1 MKLNENICVDRR
13 RCAFLDDTTCC
24 KILNVTYENSGDC
37 KFAKS
42 NLKNRPYVDIVK
54 AHEEYLKHPPKNGT
68 DILLDEWDKVT
79 ASLRELIIERNYPEE
94 WERLK
99 GGDA

>member
-37 KFAKS
+37 KFAKPTAKS
-42 NLKNRPYVDIVK
+42 KPYIGIVE
-54 AHEEYLKHPPKNGT
+54 AHEKFMKHPPKNST
-68 DILLDEWDKVT
+68 DILLEEWDRVT
-79 ASLRELIIERNYPEE
+79 TKIRELIIERNYPEE
-94 WERLK
+94 WERLNE
-99 GGDA
+99 DAN